1 MKKVILY
8 LILFF
13 CKESF
18 ANAQD
23 SMRLSHHYINDSI
36 RLEFMNE
43 SSDTL
48 YIFSS
53 YLKPF
58 VYYNKYLNRFNKKE
72 NIFKVSFLPIVS
84 HVYTVK
90 TDVIFLGDEQIIKP
104 FQFTYEFIRIAPNKS
119 YSITLPFAEL
129 KNFLLHQNRIVADF
143 DPVKYFKKKQV
154 KYLKKP
160 EIALVNKVKYE
171 FAVYQNVNVLTTK
184 ASEANE
190 SDKYIKQAKSFK
202 IKSVQ
207 LSF

>member
-23 SMRLSHHYINDSI
+23 SMRLSHHFINDSI

-58 VYYNKYLNRFNKKE
+58 VYYNKYLNRVNKKE

-90 TDVIFLGDEQIIKP
+90 TDVIFFGDEQIIKP

-143 DPVKYFKKKQV
+143 DPVNNFKKKQV

-190 SDKYIKQAKSFK
+190 SDKFIKQAKSFK

-207 LSF
+207 LSL